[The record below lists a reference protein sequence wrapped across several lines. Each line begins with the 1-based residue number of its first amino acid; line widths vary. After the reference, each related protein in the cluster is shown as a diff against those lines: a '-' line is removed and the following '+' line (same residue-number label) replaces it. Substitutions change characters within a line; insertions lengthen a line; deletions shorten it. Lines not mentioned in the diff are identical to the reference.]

1 MCYSRASVCVF
12 YREYTIQLPNF
23 AEYAVLT
30 NRIRKDLNIDEI
42 QIFLR
47 GSRVSR
53 SYNAAERLRFD

>member
-47 GSRVSR
+47 RSRG
-53 SYNAAERLRFD
+53 YNAAERLRFD